1 MSKAQAI
8 LAMVESVTLAR
19 SGFSRRLT
27 VLECS
32 NVISASLVWDR
43 PCSARSC
50 FTRLA
55 SCTRSFQRNRE
66 KLGRSVMIATQRP
79 DQLLFKLPARLCQR
93 QLPANVPDPP
103 FRYLWRW
110 RLCQHLLAAQISI
123 LSPFWPVSPPR

>member
-8 LAMVESVTLAR
+8 LAMVESVTLSS
-19 SGFSRRLT
+19 SGFSSRLM
-27 VLECS
+27 VLACS

-55 SCTRSFQRNRE
+55 SRTRSFQRNRE
-66 KLGRSVMIATQRP
+66 KLGRSVMVATQCP
-79 DQLLFKLPARLCQR
+79 DQLPLKLTARLCQR

-110 RLCQHLLAAQISI
+110 RLCQHLLAAPVHI
-123 LSPFWPVSPPR
+123 LRTFWLVSPLC